1 MPQKERQTTWV
12 NTRMMN
18 QNTNNFIKNRHNT
31 KNGIRFKNE
40 QTNPQDGSVRYYKT
54 SRRKVRR
61 GKESDCEMTER
72 LETLS
77 TN

>member
-12 NTRMMN
+12 NTMMMN
-18 QNTNNFIKNRHNT
+18 QNTNNFIKNRYNI
-31 KNGIRFKNE
+31 KNGIRFKIE
-40 QTNPQDGSVRYYKT
+40 RTNPQDGSVRYYKT
-54 SRRKVRR
+54 SRREVRR

-72 LETLS
+72 LVTLS